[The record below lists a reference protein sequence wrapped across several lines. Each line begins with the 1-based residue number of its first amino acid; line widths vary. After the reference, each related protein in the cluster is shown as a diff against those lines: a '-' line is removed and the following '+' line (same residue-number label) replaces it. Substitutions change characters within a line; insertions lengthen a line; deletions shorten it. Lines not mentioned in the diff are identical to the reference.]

1 MIKKNWMYWLFFLAL
16 FLAPFYLTE
25 FRLSLLGKF
34 LCFAMIAIGIS
45 LIWGYTGILS
55 LGHGV
60 YFGLGAY
67 CMAMYLKL
75 EASGGRLPDFMEWSG
90 VNKLPWFWKPFEQ
103 PVIAISSAIII
114 PVLLAMF
121 LSYFTFRNRIKGV
134 YFSLL
139 SQAIVVV
146 FVTLFIGKQEWTG
159 GTNGLTNFSTVFGF
173 SLSSPLTQIV
183 LYLLTVVLLL
193 SMFLF
198 SRWLTRSRFG
208 RVLVAIRDSENRVR
222 FLGFNPTTYK
232 VFVYSLSAAFAG
244 IAGAMFVLQVGL
256 ISPAMMGI
264 IPSIEMV
271 LWVAVGGRS
280 SLIGAIIGAIVTNGA
295 KSFFSENYPDIW
307 LLFLGGLFI
316 AVVLFLPNGLTGV
329 YQSVRQRKKQG
340 EVRANEASSHV
351 LQRVSRF

>member
-1 MIKKNWMYWLFFLAL
+1 
-16 FLAPFYLTE
+16 
-25 FRLSLLGKF
+25 
-34 LCFAMIAIGIS
+34 
-45 LIWGYTGILS
+45 
-55 LGHGV
+55 
-60 YFGLGAY
+60 
-67 CMAMYLKL
+67 
-75 EASGGRLPDFMEWSG
+75 MEWSG

-103 PVIAISSAIII
+103 PVIAISSAMIV

-198 SRWLTRSRFG
+198 SRWLTGSRFG

>member
-1 MIKKNWMYWLFFLAL
+1 
-16 FLAPFYLTE
+16 
-25 FRLSLLGKF
+25 
-34 LCFAMIAIGIS
+34 
-45 LIWGYTGILS
+45 
-55 LGHGV
+55 
-60 YFGLGAY
+60 
-67 CMAMYLKL
+67 
-75 EASGGRLPDFMEWSG
+75 
-90 VNKLPWFWKPFEQ
+90 
-103 PVIAISSAIII
+103 
-114 PVLLAMF
+114 
-121 LSYFTFRNRIKGV
+121 
-134 YFSLL
+134 
-139 SQAIVVV
+139 
-146 FVTLFIGKQEWTG
+146 
-159 GTNGLTNFSTVFGF
+159 
-173 SLSSPLTQIV
+173 
-183 LYLLTVVLLL
+183 
-193 SMFLF
+193 MFLF
-198 SRWLTRSRFG
+198 SRWLTGSRFG